1 MRKLRD
7 FLASFLEE
15 EDGPTAVEYAVMLA
29 LIIVVCLAAI
39 QFIGNSANNTFSNV
53 GSAVN
58 ASGAAPCT
66 CGCTRSQE
74 MVMELQE
81 LGEQEAL
88 AAIERSLTEIRDR
101 ELQGLASE
109 PMGAHRTRLLRVAN
123 EIGSGP
129 CCEEECSP
137 PRPSR

>member
-7 FLASFLEE
+7 CLASFLQA

-29 LIIVVCLAAI
+29 LIIVICLAAI
-39 QFIGNSANNTFSNV
+39 QILGANANSAFNTV
-53 GSAVN
+53 GQSIG
-58 ASGAAPCT
+58 SGPAPCT

-74 MVMELQE
+74 MVMELQQ

-101 ELQGLASE
+101 ELQGGASE
-109 PMGAHRTRLLRVAN
+109 PMRAHRTRLLRVAN
-123 EIGSGP
+123 EICSGP
-129 CCEEECSP
+129 CCEEECSS